1 MRLIYLTL
9 LIYILGS
16 CRSDLKPKLINT
28 EAVKYNHLAVE
39 QKMKQNPDSG
49 LFYIN
54 KAIEIDSSV
63 ILYQVQKV
71 QFLWSLG
78 RNQEA
83 LETSKIVS
91 RLRHYKNLTM
101 EGIAYERL
109 KDVEKARELY
119 KQTADNWPSVEL
131 EEDYQSRIEYSILV
145 TVVYGNK
152 RGLNEI
158 DKIDKSKLPS
168 GQDDVV
174 NQIRSTISEFNGL
187 GYLDLKEP
195 K

>member
-9 LIYILGS
+9 LVYTLGG
-16 CRSDLKPKLINT
+16 CRKDLKPKLVNT

-39 QKMKQNPDSG
+39 QQMKHNPDSG

-54 KAIEIDSSV
+54 KAIEIDSSA
-63 ILYQVQKV
+63 ILFHVQKV
-71 QFLWSLG
+71 QFLWALG

-109 KDVEKARELY
+109 KDVDKARELY
-119 KQTADNWPSVEL
+119 KKTIDNWPTKEL

-145 TVVYGNK
+145 TVVYGSDL
-152 RGLNEI
+152 GLKEI

-174 NQIRSTISEFNGL
+174 NQIRQTISKFNGL
-187 GYLDLKEP
+187 GYLEFK
-195 K
+195 